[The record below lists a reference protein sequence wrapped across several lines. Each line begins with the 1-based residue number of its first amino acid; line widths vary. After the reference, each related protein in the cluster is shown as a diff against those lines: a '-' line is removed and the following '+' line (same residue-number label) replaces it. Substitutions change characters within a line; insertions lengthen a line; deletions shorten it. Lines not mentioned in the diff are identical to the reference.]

1 MNNLDWKRRLSVAR
15 SRYFDFNWG
24 ISEMRSRYSYFDRRI
39 SKKRSRYFD
48 FSWGIPEIW
57 SRHFDFSKGILEMR
71 SRQKI
76 FSDRLFIQRSR
87 GEIFSTPI
95 VARISNGGAFS
106 RGIHQP
112 SASRWKSGKQMK
124 IAAMTSSI
132 FRRTLLSTYLRQS
145 FSVDKFPWTLTPSAV
160 FISKFATILINH
172 LLII

>member
-15 SRYFDFNWG
+15 SRYFNFNWSLLEMRSMFFDFNWG
-24 ISEMRSRYSYFDRRI
+24 LSEMRSRY
-39 SKKRSRYFD
+39 FD
-48 FSWGIPEIW
+48 FNWGIPEIW

-87 GEIFSTPI
+87 GKIFSTPI
-95 VARISNGGAFS
+95 VARTSNRRAFFL
-106 RGIHQP
+106 GIHSPRSPQWKNE
-112 SASRWKSGKQMK
+112 RWME
-124 IAAMTSSI
+124 IAAMTSLI
-132 FRRTLLSTYLRQS
+132 FRQTLLSTYLRQS

-172 LLII
+172 LPII